1 MIFPITTVATVLL
14 CSERNEYI
22 NLQTAFKGVWCV
34 LCLLHTCKKKFIWF
48 STYLAWF
55 YWKGSSLHLWSDW
68 DKSFGMTGTFY
79 WSESFTLPV
88 IEVTLITKAIELRRY
103 FFPIRKLVIMI
114 KKIVLTQNKGD
125 LSRKIKLFKNNIHV
139 SKGVDTKD
147 ADIKVALMFQ
157 QHRKLGAMNDRF
169 AWN

>member
-1 MIFPITTVATVLL
+1 MHLFSVY
-14 CSERNEYI
+14 SWYI
-22 NLQTAFKGVWCV
+22 PTDDISDNNRSDCTSVFRTHWVYKIYKQPLRGVWCV
-34 LCLLHTCKKKFIWF
+34 LCLLHTCKKKIIWF

-114 KKIVLTQNKGD
+114 KKNCP
-125 LSRKIKLFKNNIHV
+125 N
-139 SKGVDTKD
+139 TK
-147 ADIKVALMFQ
+147 
-157 QHRKLGAMNDRF
+157 
-169 AWN
+169 